1 MSNLVEYVKWSI
13 HEDGEDVV
21 HVGVLTKE
29 DQASVTILTSY
40 GELTIPR
47 DDGFFEESTREE
59 FEQVIVEVPEK
70 EEQVVIVTKEGSKS
84 EKALAIFQQLNVD
97 GKQRKLI
104 IDTFKSQLDMG
115 SPGASTYY
123 QNIKNKLNIK

>member
-1 MSNLVEYVKWSI
+1 MSNLVEYVKWSRPDEEVSHI
-13 HEDGEDVV
+13 
-21 HVGVLTKE
+21 GVLTQE
-29 DQASVTILTSY
+29 TATTYTILTKY
-40 GELTIPR
+40 GEMTLPN